1 MSFSKTYGKVIRPF
15 IRKFKEGKNK
25 KLRDAVVLNA
35 AESVRKYRENLEE
48 KGEELPKE
56 EKELRKVRLDFFLF
70 FYSMFLQPMFISL
83 DSCPIY
89 QEMHKG

>member
-15 IRKFKEGKNK
+15 IRKFKEAKNA

-56 EKELRKVRLDFFLF
+56 EKELRKVRLVFFLF
-70 FYSMFLQPMFISL
+70 F
-83 DSCPIY
+83 
-89 QEMHKG
+89 

>member
-15 IRKFKEGKNK
+15 IRKFKEAKNK

-56 EKELRKVRLDFFLF
+56 EKELQKVRLVFFSSFVLCS
-70 FYSMFLQPMFISL
+70 YNQYLYL
-83 DSCPIY
+83 
-89 QEMHKG
+89 